1 MEEFLLLTILFVLVF
16 YFGWKMHE
24 WFMFEA
30 LRDKPEI
37 FEEAIKAAREYR
49 VKSSDSDIEHKLIEM
64 EIETHNGVVYAFDKS
79 NGRFLGQGDT
89 VTQAAIA
96 ASMRF
101 KGVAFTH
108 PDITMDDEEDQK
120 A

>member
-1 MEEFLLLTILFVLVF
+1 MEEVLLLVVIFIFCF
-16 YFGWKMHE
+16 YAGWKMHE

-37 FEEAIKAAREYR
+37 FESAIRAARKYGRE
-49 VKSSDSDIEHKLIEM
+49 IEQTDEHELVEM
-64 EIETHNGVVYAFDKS
+64 EIETHNGVVYAYDKS
-79 NGRFLGQGDT
+79 NGRFLGQGET

-108 PDITMDDEEDQK
+108 PDITIDEEDQK